1 MDAKIN
7 LDSYNVLIV
16 GDIMLDRYLTGNVS
30 RISPEAPVP
39 ILEKINIDIMPGGA
53 ANVALNIKTLGS
65 NPVLLSV
72 VGDDDNGTKLKEC
85 IKENNISTDYI
96 IKDNTRQTT
105 VKTRI
110 MSNGQHILRIDEED
124 SEPLDDFTKKKLLE
138 IFQQIVKDKN
148 INAIILQDYDKGL
161 LDDASIQSIIKIA
174 KENNIFVSV
183 DPKFNNFFSYK
194 NVDLF
199 KPNLKEV
206 SSALNRKITT
216 TKKELDKVARDLQTK
231 LDFKNLFITLG
242 SKGIYYS
249 GNQKKSGI
257 VPTELRTVVDVSG
270 AGDVVLSVATL
281 FFIAGYSPE
290 EVTSFSNI
298 AGGLACG
305 KIGVATVSKDKLIEE
320 IKNI

>member
-96 IKDNTRQTT
+96 IIDNTRQTT

-124 SEPLDDFTKKKLLE
+124 TEPLDDSTKKKLLE
-138 IFQQIVKDKN
+138 IFQQIVQDKN

-206 SSALNRKITT
+206 NAALNRKINA
-216 TKKELDKVARDLQTK
+216 TKKELDKIAGDLQIK
-231 LDFKNLFITLG
+231 LNFKNLFITLG

-249 GNQKKSGI
+249 DNQKKSDI
-257 VPTELRTVVDVSG
+257 VPTQLRTVVDVSG

-281 FFIAGYSPE
+281 FFISGYSPE

-305 KIGVATVSKDKLIEE
+305 KIGVATVLKDKLLEE
-320 IKNI
+320 IIKS